1 MRHTKIVATLGP
13 ASDSDPMLDELILAG
28 VDVIRLNFSHA
39 TQDAHAKSYARV
51 RKAAERAGRTI
62 AVLQD
67 LSGPKIRTGPLASG
81 TALPLKPGDELR
93 IVTGDFPGEPGRV
106 STTYAE
112 LAHAV
117 RPGQDL
123 LLDDGRVVLRVL
135 DTDGT
140 TIRTQ
145 VRHGTALG
153 AHKGI
158 NAPGVPLPA
167 SGLTSKDAGD
177 LSFGLA
183 LGVDMVALSFVQSG
197 ADLDRARDALH
208 AAGRPHVPLIAKLER
223 PEAIQ
228 RLDEVLAHSDAVMV
242 ARGDLG
248 LEVPLEHV
256 PRLQKEITRKARAA
270 GVPVIIATQVLD
282 SMRTEPRPTRAEV
295 SDAANAVD
303 DGVDAIMLAGETA
316 AGRYPVEAVRTLD
329 AIIRDA
335 EMLPPLHVDV
345 DTSPMHAVHG
355 RAICDA
361 AITLATQGQAD
372 AIVAVTREGHT
383 ARMLSSL
390 RPQACILAAT
400 GDREVAQRLALHRGV
415 HPIVVGLDADLDTIN
430 RQVARALLARG
441 LVRDE
446 AVIVF
451 VSISHDLSG
460 TRSNYL
466 KLERAGA
473 AASAPA

>member
-1 MRHTKIVATLGP
+1 V
-13 ASDSDPMLDELILAG
+13 
-28 VDVIRLNFSHA
+28 
-39 TQDAHAKSYARV
+39 
-51 RKAAERAGRTI
+51 

-67 LSGPKIRTGPLASG
+67 LSGPKIRTGPLASDRPL
-81 TALPLKPGDELR
+81 ALKPGDELQ

-145 VRHGTALG
+145 VRHGTSLG

-158 NAPGVPLPA
+158 NAPGVTLPSSA
-167 SGLTSKDAGD
+167 LTPKDAAD

-183 LGVDMVALSFVQSG
+183 MGVDMVALSFVQSG
-197 ADLDRARDALH
+197 ADLARAREVLQS
-208 AAGRPHVPLIAKLER
+208 AGRPHVPLIAKLER

-228 RLDEVLAHSDAVMV
+228 RLDDVLAQSDAVMV

-270 GVPVIIATQVLD
+270 GVPVIVATQVLE

-316 AGRYPVEAVRTLD
+316 SGSYPAEAVRTLD
-329 AIIRDA
+329 AILRDA
-335 EMLPPLHVDV
+335 EMLPPLPIAVV
-345 DTSPMHAVHG
+345 GNPMHAGHG

-361 AITLATQGQAD
+361 AITLATQGQAE
-372 AIVAVTREGHT
+372 AIVAITREGHT
-383 ARMLSSL
+383 ARMLSAL
-390 RPQACILAAT
+390 RPHACILAAT
-400 GDREVAQRLALHRGV
+400 EGVEVARRLALHRGV

-430 RQVARALLARG
+430 RQVAQELLAHG
-441 LVRDE
+441 LVRE
-446 AVIVF
+446 GAAIVF
-451 VSISHDLSG
+451 VSVSQDLG
-460 TRSNYL
+460 GQRANYL
-466 KLERAGA
+466 KLERIGA
-473 AASAPA
+473 AADAPA

>member
-13 ASDSDPMLDELILAG
+13 ASDSDAVLDELILAG
-28 VDVIRLNFSHA
+28 VDVVRLNFSHG
-39 TQDAHAKSYARV
+39 THEIHAKSCARV
-51 RKAAERAGRTI
+51 RKAAERAGRTV

-67 LSGPKIRTGPLASG
+67 LGGPKIRTGPLASG
-81 TALPLKPGDELR
+81 TRFPLNPGDELQ
-93 IVTGDFPGEPGRV
+93 IVTGEFPGTPGRV
-106 STTYAE
+106 STAYAD
-112 LAHAV
+112 LARLV
-117 RPGQDL
+117 RPGQEL

-140 TIRTQ
+140 VIRTQ
-145 VRHGTALG
+145 VEHGTSLG
-153 AHKGI
+153 EHKGI
-158 NAPGVPLPA
+158 NAPGLTLP
-167 SGLTSKDAGD
+167 SGLTAKDGTD
-177 LSFGLA
+177 LAFGLA
-183 LGVDMVALSFVQSG
+183 IGVDMVALSFVQSG
-197 ADLDRARDALH
+197 ADLERARELLH
-208 AAGRPHVPLIAKLER
+208 AAGRPQVPLIAKLER

-228 RLDEVLAHSDAVMV
+228 RLDEILVHSDAVMV

-270 GVPVIIATQVLD
+270 GVPVIVATQVLE

-316 AGRYPVEAVRTLD
+316 AGCYPAEAVRTLD
-329 AIIRDA
+329 AIVRDA
-335 EMLPPLHVDV
+335 EMLPPPPIEVV
-345 DTSPMHAVHG
+345 GSPMDAGHG

-361 AITLATQGQAD
+361 AITLARQGQAE

-383 ARMLSSL
+383 ARMLSAL

-400 GDREVAQRLALHRGV
+400 GSAEVARRLTLERGV
-415 HPIVVGLDADLDTIN
+415 HPLVVGLDADLDTIN
-430 RQVARALLARG
+430 RQVADALLTRG
-441 LVRDE
+441 LVRDG

-451 VSISHDLSG
+451 VSISQNLSG
-460 TRSNYL
+460 QRANYL
-466 KLERAGA
+466 KLERIGA
-473 AASAPA
+473 AAAAPV